1 MSQYLDEQGRPL
13 RLGTKLG
20 EGGEGAVYRL
30 TGQSSQAIKVYTA
43 PLSVE
48 RIQKIRILAQLN
60 RPDIGRFTAWP
71 TGLVM
76 DERGR
81 ARGLLLPVVERGK
94 DIHHLYTPSSRRQ
107 HFPEATW
114 RFLVHVGSNVARA
127 FHAVHSLGLVIG
139 DVNPGSILVLNDGT
153 VRLID
158 VDSFQVPAPGG
169 QTLLCTVA
177 VPLFLPPEL
186 QKAPLQS
193 TIRSPNHD
201 AFGLAVTIF
210 QLLMLGRH
218 PYAGRYLGAGEM
230 PIERAIAE
238 NRFAYGT
245 QAAARDMKRPP
256 NAVGME
262 ILPDSVAALFEAAF
276 TPGATPRSRPSAE
289 DWVQALQG
297 MVANL
302 TQCGRS
308 PAHHYPKSTSAC
320 PWCPLEQA
328 AGVLLFGTPK
338 ARSPQ
343 KYESDYQRLL
353 HLVGAVA
360 QPQPLAPATRIR
372 RVAANPAARSATKT
386 PGSAWSGYIIG
397 VLLILG
403 GVALAPVGVLFIAL
417 GAAAIVLGVSTSR
430 RRRLT
435 WVDAYRAAKTEY
447 ASAARQLDQ
456 ANSFPGYVAAR
467 TAAQQASQ
475 SWDDLPRVQAQKH
488 QKLERNKRQTQLQQF
503 LQRQM
508 IEKAVIA
515 GIGPGRVAMLSAY
528 GIDTAFDLVATRI
541 AQVPQFGPV
550 LTDRLVSWRHACE
563 RAFVYDASRPLP
575 RETVRQLEREIEDD
589 RRRLVED
596 LRRAHHAM
604 EQAKSSEAEAAAAA
618 VQRLATAAHAL
629 RQAEADVL
637 AATGNVPG

>member
-1 MSQYLDEQGRPL
+1 
-13 RLGTKLG
+13 
-20 EGGEGAVYRL
+20 
-30 TGQSSQAIKVYTA
+30 
-43 PLSVE
+43 
-48 RIQKIRILAQLN
+48 
-60 RPDIGRFTAWP
+60 
-71 TGLVM
+71 
-76 DERGR
+76 
-81 ARGLLLPVVERGK
+81 
-94 DIHHLYTPSSRRQ
+94 
-107 HFPEATW
+107 
-114 RFLVHVGSNVARA
+114 
-127 FHAVHSLGLVIG
+127 
-139 DVNPGSILVLNDGT
+139 
-153 VRLID
+153 
-158 VDSFQVPAPGG
+158 
-169 QTLLCTVA
+169 
-177 VPLFLPPEL
+177 
-186 QKAPLQS
+186 
-193 TIRSPNHD
+193 
-201 AFGLAVTIF
+201 
-210 QLLMLGRH
+210 
-218 PYAGRYLGAGEM
+218 
-230 PIERAIAE
+230 
-238 NRFAYGT
+238 
-245 QAAARDMKRPP
+245 
-256 NAVGME
+256 
-262 ILPDSVAALFEAAF
+262 
-276 TPGATPRSRPSAE
+276 
-289 DWVQALQG
+289 
-297 MVANL
+297 
-302 TQCGRS
+302 
-308 PAHHYPKSTSAC
+308 
-320 PWCPLEQA
+320 
-328 AGVLLFGTPK
+328 
-338 ARSPQ
+338 
-343 KYESDYQRLL
+343 
-353 HLVGAVA
+353 
-360 QPQPLAPATRIR
+360 
-372 RVAANPAARSATKT
+372 VAANPAARSATKT